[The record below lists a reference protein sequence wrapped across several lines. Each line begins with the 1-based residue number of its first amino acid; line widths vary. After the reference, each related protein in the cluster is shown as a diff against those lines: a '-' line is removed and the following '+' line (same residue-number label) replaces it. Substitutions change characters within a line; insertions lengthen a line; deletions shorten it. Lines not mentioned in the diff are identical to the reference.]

1 MCHDVDMRID
11 HVSYAAGP
19 EGLQATAERL
29 GHELGVQPVD
39 GGVHP
44 RFGTR
49 NVILPLAENRYVE
62 VVGVLDHPASDKVPF
77 GQAVRARSAR
87 GGGWMAWVVAVDDL
101 EPVEQRLGRAA
112 VDGNRNTPQGV
123 ELLWRQIGV
132 KNVIESGNLPFFV
145 KWVSAQGDHP
155 SHLAQNPTRLTGL
168 TLGGDFPVVREWLGI
183 SEAPKGSFESAV
195 EFGFVEDDDCPCL
208 YDVTFETAHGTVTI

>member
-1 MCHDVDMRID
+1 MRID

-29 GHELGVQPVD
+29 AELLDVTPCD

-49 NVILPLAENRYVE
+49 NVILPLAERRYLE
-62 VVGVLDHPASDKVPF
+62 VVEVLDHPSSDKMPF

-101 EPVEQRLGRAA
+101 ALVEERLGRTA
-112 VDGNRNTPQGV
+112 VQGNRHTPQGV
-123 ELLWRQIGV
+123 DLRWQQIGV
-132 KNVIESGNLPFFV
+132 KNVIDHGNRPFFV
-145 KWVSAQGDHP
+145 RWDSPPADHP
-155 SHLAQNPTRLTGL
+155 SQLGESSARLKGL
-168 TLGGDFPVVREWLGI
+168 TIGGDVGQVRDWLGI
-183 SEAPKGSFESAV
+183 SDAPEGAFESQI
-195 EFGFVEDDDCPCL
+195 EFGFVEGEEHSCL
-208 YDVTFETAHGTVTI
+208 FHVTFTTARGDVEI